1 MDYYKRYNELKESFI
16 QGKDIHLK
24 ETNIDVKFYDFNS
37 KYAKMKKEYLIT
49 DDSISENIC
58 FEYPIFTPSGRNKYN
73 NDEAIL
79 LLHGLNERSWS
90 KYLTWAEYLCNNS
103 GKPVILFPI
112 SFHINRTPLSWSN
125 PRTMM
130 DLLNFRREK
139 YNNDRSISFANVALS
154 NRLSQRPERF
164 YISGRQTWADLSS
177 LFQEIITGK
186 HPLFKE
192 GTNIDIFSY
201 SIGAFLSQVAL
212 MANQK
217 NLYANTKLFMFCGGS
232 IFNSM
237 QGASRSIMDKPAF
250 IKIQEYYLQHFGVES
265 TYNEIGVKWK
275 HDNAFKAFFSM
286 ISPERMQ
293 FERESFF
300 SSLGKR
306 IKGIAL
312 AKDVVIPYKGIQEAI
327 GINNSE
333 KNIQL
338 LDFEFPYSHENPF
351 PLNSKDKTAVN
362 SAFNRVFSFAVDYLI

>member
-1 MDYYKRYNELKESFI
+1 MDYYTRYDELTGIFK
-16 QGKDIHLK
+16 QGKDIHLN
-24 ETNIDVKFYDFNS
+24 ETNIDIKFFEFNS
-37 KYAKMKKEYLIT
+37 ETAKIT
-49 DDSISENIC
+49 NESLTNDDSINENIC
-58 FEYPIFTPSGRNKYN
+58 FEYPVFTPSGRNRYS

-112 SFHINRTPLSWSN
+112 SFHINRAPLSWSN

-154 NRLSQRPERF
+154 NRLSQKPERF
-164 YISGRQTWADLSS
+164 YFSGRQTWADLST
-177 LFQEIITGK
+177 LFEEIMEGK

-192 GTNIDIFSY
+192 GTKIDIFSY
-201 SIGAFLSQVAL
+201 SIGAFLSQIAL
-212 MANQK
+212 MTNQK
-217 NLYANTKLFMFCGGS
+217 NLYTNTRLFMFCGGS

-250 IKIQEYYLQHFGVES
+250 DIIQDYYLHHFG
-265 TYNEIGVKWK
+265 NETTKKETGVNLK

-286 ISPERMQ
+286 ISPERLQ
-293 FERESFF
+293 LERESFF

-312 AKDVVIPYKGIQEAI
+312 AKDIVIPFKGIQEAM
-327 GINNSE
+327 GIKNSE
-333 KNIQL
+333 K
-338 LDFEFPYSHENPF
+338 
-351 PLNSKDKTAVN
+351 
-362 SAFNRVFSFAVDYLI
+362 